1 MRLSSRERFLARLL
15 AITAGLAAFYL
26 LILSPLMEWKDA
38 ASSRARE
45 NMKKLMAAEDLYGTY
60 RSLKKRED
68 SYDRLLNNNMS
79 VTSLVEESAKRLNI
93 LDRKSYTR
101 ESPARTSGSLKKTT
115 TSVKFESLSS
125 EDILRLLQDLENASM
140 LLDVSYL
147 NIRQA
152 GKASDRYDL
161 ILRVESWSR
170 G

>member
-1 MRLSSRERFLARLL
+1 MRLSARERLLVRLL
-15 AITAGLAAFYL
+15 AVTAGVAAFYF
-26 LILSPLMEWKDA
+26 LILSPLMDWKEA

-60 RSLKKRED
+60 QSLKNREQ
-68 SYDRLLNNNMS
+68 SYDRLLGNNMS

-93 LDRKSYTR
+93 LEQKSYTR

-115 TSVKFESLSS
+115 TSIKFESLTS

-140 LLDVSYL
+140 LLNVSYL

-152 GKASDRYDL
+152 GKTSDRYDL
-161 ILRVESWSR
+161 ILRIESWSR